1 MRLTYLLALS
11 LFMVSIGPSNARVTQ
26 LEIIETIPIANGK
39 NFGDIGAYEKI
50 SGIAYFEIA
59 PDHKRNKTIADIN
72 RAPVN
77 ANGNVEFSAEFE
89 ILRPV
94 NSKKASGLLFIETPA
109 QGQKLSLGLLH
120 DIDSQEDLNLINK
133 NTNLGNGFLFNR
145 GHTVAWIAWQ
155 DKISNTDHR
164 LVVDF
169 PLILENEN
177 PIEGFIL
184 TEFNG
189 RSFEEKNPYTL
200 PLSGRQ
206 YVQSY
211 PTVST
216 DKDVAKASLFV
227 MQSGSTNASSP
238 DVGKGEK
245 VPADQWDFAYCP
257 EGWPGQPSLEYICV
271 KNSFLKNR
279 NYHLI
284 YQAKGASVMGLG
296 LATTRDFIS
305 HLKHGGGDLL
315 GGQNPT
321 TKINYVIC
329 QGIGQGARYLR
340 DFLYQG
346 FNVDVNGKKVCDGMN
361 IHGAGVEK
369 TYLNYRFSQPYRIS
383 TQHSERFIPDVNFPR
398 QYSVRVNPFLKF
410 PDGILKKPA
419 FDPKIF
425 HTDTSTDFWQ
435 SRASLVSAS
444 EGATMDFSE
453 SSRVRRFLISSSES
467 YNRFNGIAHNGYGG
481 RQCFYD
487 TNNLHIGSLMRA
499 LINNLELWVV
509 NGEEPLDSIYPKISE
524 ETLVELTSLRLPSI
538 IEQNF
543 RGALNGS
550 GDMEFGPRVKF
561 NRGMVDLLI
570 PEVIARHKVLV
581 PAVDQLGHDIAGI
594 RHPHIEV
601 PMGTYLG
608 WNIRTTEFGGG
619 GLCDEHGSFIPLSM
633 SDEDADL
640 ENDSRPS
647 LLSLYPD
654 YMSYVNKLRDATDS
668 LVSKNLLL
676 QEDAELLLQRVEES
690 IPLH

>member
-1 MRLTYLLALS
+1 MKRIHLLALS
-11 LFMVSIGPSNARVTQ
+11 LFIVSIGPLNARVTQ

-39 NFGDIGAYEKI
+39 KFGDIGAYEKI

-72 RAPVN
+72 RVPVN
-77 ANGNVEFSAEFE
+77 ANGNIEFSAEFE

-94 NSKKASGLLFIETPA
+94 NSQKASGVLFVETPS

-120 DIDSQEDLNLINK
+120 DIDAQENLNLINEQ
-133 NTNLGNGFLFNR
+133 TDLGNGFLFNR
-145 GHTVAWIAWQ
+145 GHTLAWIAWQ
-155 DKISNTDHR
+155 GKISDVDHR
-164 LVVDF
+164 LTVNF
-169 PLILENEN
+169 PLALENEDS
-177 PIEGFIL
+177 IGGFIL

-206 YVQSY
+206 YIQSY
-211 PTVST
+211 PSIST
-216 DKDVAKASLFV
+216 DKDIAKASLFV
-227 MQSGSTNASSP
+227 MQSGSTDASST
-238 DVGKGEK
+238 DVGKGEMIS
-245 VPADQWDFAYCP
+245 DEQWDFAYCP
-257 EGWPGQPSLEYICV
+257 EGWPGEPSLEYICV

-284 YQAKGASVMGLG
+284 YQAKDAPVMGLG

-305 HLKHGGGDLL
+305 QLKHEEIDAL
-315 GGQNPT
+315 GTPNPT
-321 TKINYVIC
+321 AKINHVIC

-369 TYLNYRFSQPYRIS
+369 TYLNYRFSQPYRVS

-467 YNRFNGIAHNGYGG
+467 YNRFNGMSHNGYGG
-481 RQCFYD
+481 ICS
-487 TNNLHIGSLMRA
+487 N
-499 LINNLELWVV
+499 
-509 NGEEPLDSIYPKISE
+509 
-524 ETLVELTSLRLPSI
+524 
-538 IEQNF
+538 
-543 RGALNGS
+543 
-550 GDMEFGPRVKF
+550 
-561 NRGMVDLLI
+561 
-570 PEVIARHKVLV
+570 
-581 PAVDQLGHDIAGI
+581 
-594 RHPHIEV
+594 
-601 PMGTYLG
+601 
-608 WNIRTTEFGGG
+608 
-619 GLCDEHGSFIPLSM
+619 
-633 SDEDADL
+633 
-640 ENDSRPS
+640 
-647 LLSLYPD
+647 
-654 YMSYVNKLRDATDS
+654 
-668 LVSKNLLL
+668 
-676 QEDAELLLQRVEES
+676 
-690 IPLH
+690 

>member
-1 MRLTYLLALS
+1 
-11 LFMVSIGPSNARVTQ
+11 
-26 LEIIETIPIANGK
+26 
-39 NFGDIGAYEKI
+39 
-50 SGIAYFEIA
+50 
-59 PDHKRNKTIADIN
+59 
-72 RAPVN
+72 
-77 ANGNVEFSAEFE
+77 
-89 ILRPV
+89 
-94 NSKKASGLLFIETPA
+94 
-109 QGQKLSLGLLH
+109 
-120 DIDSQEDLNLINK
+120 
-133 NTNLGNGFLFNR
+133 
-145 GHTVAWIAWQ
+145 
-155 DKISNTDHR
+155 
-164 LVVDF
+164 
-169 PLILENEN
+169 
-177 PIEGFIL
+177 
-184 TEFNG
+184 
-189 RSFEEKNPYTL
+189 
-200 PLSGRQ
+200 
-206 YVQSY
+206 
-211 PTVST
+211 
-216 DKDVAKASLFV
+216 
-227 MQSGSTNASSP
+227 
-238 DVGKGEK
+238 
-245 VPADQWDFAYCP
+245 
-257 EGWPGQPSLEYICV
+257 
-271 KNSFLKNR
+271 
-279 NYHLI
+279 
-284 YQAKGASVMGLG
+284 MGLG

-305 HLKHGGGDLL
+305 HLKHAGGDTL

-321 TKINYVIC
+321 TKINHVIC

-361 IHGAGVEK
+361 IHGGGVEK

>member
-177 PIEGFIL
+177 PIQGFIL

-245 VPADQWDFAYCP
+245 VPDDQWDFAYCP

-305 HLKHGGGDLL
+305 HLKHAGGDTL

-321 TKINYVIC
+321 TKINHVIC

-676 QEDAELLLQRVEES
+676 QEDADLLLQRVEES